1 VHKRWNRNVAL
12 ALGDYLFGLAARELA
27 AEPDPR
33 IIGFYVHASQRMVE
47 GELNPVTMVEP
58 FDQAATQYYRK
69 IGNKTAVLFEAACRA
84 GIAVSGGSEHAVAA
98 LGQLGYELG
107 LAFQI
112 VDDILDMTESEAVLG
127 KPAGND
133 LREGTITLPLL
144 LAAQQSDDPLLRR
157 IVNGPIAAEHVPAVI
172 AAIKTAGGIDAAYIA
187 AEQCVQRGLAQLE
200 VHASTDVYAA
210 FQTIGET
217 ILRRRS

>member
-1 VHKRWNRNVAL
+1 
-12 ALGDYLFGLAARELA
+12 
-27 AEPDPR
+27 
-33 IIGFYVHASQRMVE
+33 
-47 GELNPVTMVEP
+47 MVEP

-144 LAAQQSDDPLLRR
+144 LAAQKSDDPLLRR